1 MSKANPLSGLLANY
15 GDSDDSDDEMV
26 HASYGVPS
34 KKINTSVPPVGQDPT
49 PNFAGIHPAPIQHCP
64 WSACYDESSGFTYYW
79 NQQTNAVTWEAP
91 PEYLLALKIAQ
102 QQLHCAGSAEVSAEE
117 WQLYQQVLAEKQNT
131 QNKMIAKAAINSLNK
146 SSIIENPSLPVI
158 DNKKPKTGKKRPT
171 SDDEEEKIELITSY
185 HNSDSESNDEAE
197 SPIKVQPIVPI
208 IQQKPAVKVQK
219 NVHKKQKIK
228 PQVEYGP
235 SMPPNLNYTVPIGP
249 ELPPNLEIT
258 PEPKPPERKVEIVAI
273 EKEPEKKSPVSIDN
287 EDSQDEISLL
297 KKLKD
302 KAKLLEKLGGELPS
316 ELQQIIKDETNLS
329 STASPSSVD
338 KKNIDIDDMLEEI
351 EKTEFLKTK
360 PKEAKSSKS
369 SVNNS
374 PRSDGHRTPPLEELK
389 TLFPSTKNHT
399 DEPIPLFPSVA
410 NFEDTSNSK
419 PPSPEQKPAP
429 EKKENMY
436 LMDVN
441 EPIEN
446 VGRKKLRISNSV
458 LPERKIEK
466 SEPPAYTT
474 KYSQYIEGFSDQRTG
489 LGFKEED
496 KCDSPKNTI
505 NYGNGLTFTKGE
517 TLNEGKQ
524 EEDLQDLTDL
534 IGAKLRYLNEL
545 QPCVVT
551 PVQEM
556 LIQLQTLVS
565 GWECG
570 GVCAGYVRRWAGG
583 AGAALAH
590 HEAEAAPPGW
600 TCTFQRY
607 AATTLPHLAPN
618 LPPLSPNCPFSQ
630 CDSSTPYLY
639 IACLTSVIYNKKLCF
654 GNIVRGG
661 FSVFNIMGIVYL
673 SPLRVFVRV
682 SCRRS
687 EGRYRYRREADG
699 LQQWEYPA
707 LDNTDMDI
715 STTPPHTAT
724 LDTKEEAGPSQPP
737 QPLPAPQAAP
747 LSPPAP
753 PSPPSPARA
762 TPPTPPPPRWHEPP
776 PPGCDDTP
784 PQPPVPEAKAE
795 ICEELMCFYNDI
807 AELEKQ
813 AEPPAP
819 APAPSP
825 PDRSSEARDR
835 ARERDKERDARA
847 HRKKSKVKISTSMG
861 MKHKSVSSLV
871 AKWQQV
877 ADEIH
882 SE

>member
-26 HASYGVPS
+26 HASYGVPG

-197 SPIKVQPIVPI
+197 SPIKVQRIVPI
-208 IQQKPAVKVQK
+208 IQQKPAVKVQ
-219 NVHKKQKIK
+219 KKQKIK

-329 STASPSSVD
+329 STASLSSVD
-338 KKNIDIDDMLEEI
+338 NKNIDIDDMLEEI

-360 PKEAKSSKS
+360 PKETKSSKS
-369 SVNNS
+369 SVHNS

-410 NFEDTSNSK
+410 NFEETSNSK

-600 TCTFQRY
+600 TCTFQR
-607 AATTLPHLAPN
+607 
-618 LPPLSPNCPFSQ
+618 
-630 CDSSTPYLY
+630 
-639 IACLTSVIYNKKLCF
+639 
-654 GNIVRGG
+654 
-661 FSVFNIMGIVYL
+661 
-673 SPLRVFVRV
+673 
-682 SCRRS
+682 S

-715 STTPPHTAT
+715 STTPPHTAA
-724 LDTKEEAGPSQPP
+724 LDTKVSNLTTTSQ
-737 QPLPAPQAAP
+737 Q
-747 LSPPAP
+747 
-753 PSPPSPARA
+753 R
-762 TPPTPPPPRWHEPP
+762 T
-776 PPGCDDTP
+776 
-784 PQPPVPEAKAE
+784 
-795 ICEELMCFYNDI
+795 
-807 AELEKQ
+807 
-813 AEPPAP
+813 
-819 APAPSP
+819 
-825 PDRSSEARDR
+825 
-835 ARERDKERDARA
+835 
-847 HRKKSKVKISTSMG
+847 RK
-861 MKHKSVSSLV
+861 
-871 AKWQQV
+871 
-877 ADEIH
+877 
-882 SE
+882 